1 MRCFATYNLH
11 FSAEPPIQN
20 YTIKL
25 PETVNAVQKE
35 LQHKSTFAIPILTHH
50 YLILLQRTTLSVK

>member
-1 MRCFATYNLH
+1 MGTTLQKRTLNNALFMCCFATYNLN

-20 YTIKL
+20 YAIKL

-35 LQHKSTFAIPILTHH
+35 VAT
-50 YLILLQRTTLSVK
+50 

>member
-1 MRCFATYNLH
+1 MRCFATYNLN

-35 LQHKSTFAIPILTHH
+35 VAT
-50 YLILLQRTTLSVK
+50 